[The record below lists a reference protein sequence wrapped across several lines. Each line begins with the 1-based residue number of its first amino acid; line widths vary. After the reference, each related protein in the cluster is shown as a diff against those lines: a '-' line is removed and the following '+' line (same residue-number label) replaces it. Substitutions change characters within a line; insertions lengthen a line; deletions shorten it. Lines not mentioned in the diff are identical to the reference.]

1 MKTVTASN
9 FRANCLKLLDDV
21 AETGEPIVITKHG
34 EPVARLVPLQRKP
47 KSLIGAHEGQIEILG
62 DIVAPIDVAWDA
74 DR

>member
-1 MKTVTASN
+1 MKTTTASN
-9 FRANCLKLLDDV
+9 FKASCLKLIDDV
-21 AETGEPIVITKHG
+21 AETGEPILITRHG
-34 EPVARLVPLQRKP
+34 KPVAQLVPLQRKR